1 MSLGERGQ
9 ILTRCIDA
17 PEWGVAKRP
26 VCPGARA
33 AGRMRH
39 PTAHGDGRHPRGRR
53 GTARRLGPRPRR
65 ARRGTG
71 WEGIPRPGAPTGGP
85 WERND
90 HVSPEIRLHRLLN
103 AYPSQVEGK
112 RGGVEQLPLPG
123 PADQVRRTA
132 GCGTARTGRSSSGDA
147 RDSGCVPKAPFGGVS
162 PSSTLRGSLGP
173 TAPHR
178 ALRDSHP
185 CRAPACA
192 GASGSHVAS
201 RRLTRSSFGTKKSWV
216 RIPPFRKLK
225 YQGRG
230 PSVQVA
236 LAPLA
241 LLCGYRS

>member
-1 MSLGERGQ
+1 MLRSGASPSDLSALARG
-9 ILTRCIDA
+9 LRGGCATRRHTEMD
-17 PEWGVAKRP
+17 VTL
-26 VCPGARA
+26 A
-33 AGRMRH
+33 AGEEPR
-39 PTAHGDGRHPRGRR
+39 DGLDRDLVGHVEVQGGRESP
-53 GTARRLGPRPRR
+53 GPERQPV
-65 ARRGTG
+65 A
-71 WEGIPRPGAPTGGP
+71 PG
-85 WERND
+85 ERND

-112 RGGVEQLPLPG
+112 RSGVEQLPLPG

-147 RDSGCVPKAPFGGVS
+147 RDSSCVPKAPFGGVS